1 MIRNA
6 FSHVT
11 HWVFDLD
18 HTLYPPE
25 NALFSQ
31 IEKKMTDYVM
41 KNLNLTEPQANQMR
55 VQYWQQ
61 YGTTLA
67 GLMREHDID
76 PVPFLDSVHDI
87 DFSVLSPNPELCE
100 AIHALPGRK
109 LIYTNGT
116 KPYANCVLGHLG
128 LGDTFDAIY
137 GVEHAGYSP
146 KPERIAYERVFEQA
160 KVNPVQAA
168 MFEDSDVNLLVP
180 HALGVKTVLVHSASP
195 TPSDHIHFQTSDL
208 TTFLRQIV

>member
-1 MIRNA
+1 MIKNA
-6 FSHVT
+6 FSHVS

-31 IEKKMTDYVM
+31 IEVKMTEYVM
-41 KNLNLTEPQANQMR
+41 RTLNMTEHQANLMR
-55 VQYWQQ
+55 VQYWQA

-76 PVPFLDSVHDI
+76 PIPFLDSVHEI
-87 DFSVLSPNPELCE
+87 DFSVLTPNPDLR
-100 AIHALPGRK
+100 AVIDALPGRK

-116 KPYANCVLGHLG
+116 KPYATCVLGHLG
-128 LGDTFDAIY
+128 LEGSFDAVY

-146 KPERIAYERVFEQA
+146 KPERVAYERVFEQA
-160 KVNPVQAA
+160 KVMPTHAA

-180 HALGVKTVLVHSASP
+180 HALGLKTVLVNS
-195 TPSDHIHFQTSDL
+195 TPPDAADHIHFQTSDL
-208 TTFLRQIV
+208 TNFLRQIV